1 MAGDLAEYP
10 PLLVPGLQPMTLDG
24 LQALCVTSFPLSGT
38 TPRIMAGLKMIIDRL
53 SQYGIRGDLWVNGSF
68 LTRKIDPSDSDVVL
82 FVRR

>member
-1 MAGDLAEYP
+1 
-10 PLLVPGLQPMTLDG
+10 
-24 LQALCVTSFPLSGT
+24 
-38 TPRIMAGLKMIIDRL
+38 MIIDRL